1 MEEAAFSV
9 KLQWALV
16 PLPALGRVEISVDW
30 VKFPGGSPGHP
41 LKAAESTLSTQ
52 TGLGMG
58 GAGVWVEDGIFFL
71 PLVLLFLAV
80 KKELRQMT
88 LFQVFRCVYM
98 SGFKNVK
105 TSALR
110 NLTFK
115 VSVVSILLCDLRQV
129 PSPLWVSNDRIGWIG
144 FNIQRIMN
152 LHAVDPEQRGG

>member
-1 MEEAAFSV
+1 
-9 KLQWALV
+9 
-16 PLPALGRVEISVDW
+16 
-30 VKFPGGSPGHP
+30 
-41 LKAAESTLSTQ
+41 
-52 TGLGMG
+52 MG
-58 GAGVWVEDGIFFL
+58 GRWHFFL

-88 LFQVFRCVYM
+88 LFQVFRCVYV

-115 VSVVSILLCDLRQV
+115 VSVVSILLCDLRQF